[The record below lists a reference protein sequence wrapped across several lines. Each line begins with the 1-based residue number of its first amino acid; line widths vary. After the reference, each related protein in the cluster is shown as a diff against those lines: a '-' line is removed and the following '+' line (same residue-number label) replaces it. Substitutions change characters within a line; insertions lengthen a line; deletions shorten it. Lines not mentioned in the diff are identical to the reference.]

1 MNLESLWNKV
11 LEGLSYSMNMTS
23 YNQWILELKPIG
35 IKDGC
40 LYIAAK
46 NELVYKTVDMLY
58 LKIIEDLVKDA
69 TDDNIPVKLIVG
81 SGDDIIAE
89 EQKTAPLLN
98 PKYTFDTFVVGTS
111 NNFAHA
117 AARAIC
123 DFFPNTA
130 QYNPFFLH
138 GGVGLGKTH
147 LMHAIGNEIY
157 RKFPDKKI
165 LYVSSETFTNEVISA
180 IRPSMNDEATT
191 RSAAL
196 RKKYRDVDVFMID
209 DIEFVAGKTSTESE
223 FFHTF
228 NQLYLDGKQIII
240 SADRPPR
247 ELPILNDRMV
257 TRFSSGI
264 VADIQTPEFETRV
277 AILKNH
283 AERAGISISNE
294 LLSRI
299 AEKIESNIRELEGAF
314 NTIVAQSQLT
324 GCKISNTLVDRVIKD
339 WIYSREKN
347 KITAEMIIQ
356 AVSDYYDIPVSAIT
370 GKKRDKNIALAR
382 QLAMYLCRELLVE
395 LPYKDIGKEF
405 GGKHYSTVIHAYET
419 ISERLKSSPGSELH
433 VAVDDIKS
441 KLKNI

>member
-1 MNLESLWNKV
+1 MNIESLWNKV
-11 LEGLSYSMNMTS
+11 LEGLSYSMNTTS

-40 LYIAAK
+40 FYVAAK

-58 LKIIEDLVKDA
+58 LRIIQDLIKDV
-69 TDDNIPVKLIVG
+69 TDDNIPVKLIIG
-81 SGDDIIAE
+81 SGEDISVE
-89 EQKTAPLLN
+89 TPVTAPRLN
-98 PKYTFDTFVVGTS
+98 PKYTFETFVVGGS

-123 DFFPNTA
+123 DFFPNTS
-130 QYNPFFLH
+130 QYNPFFLY

-157 RKFPDKKI
+157 RKFPDKEI
-165 LYVSSETFTNEVISA
+165 LYISSETFTNEVISA
-180 IRPSMNDEATT
+180 IRPSMNDEAAT

-196 RKKYRDVDVFMID
+196 RRKYRAVDVFMID
-209 DIEFVAGKTSTESE
+209 DIQFVAGKTSTESE

-247 ELPILNDRMV
+247 ELPIIDDRMV

-264 VADIQTPEFETRV
+264 VADIQSPEFETRV
-277 AILKNH
+277 AILRNH
-283 AERAGISISNE
+283 AQRAGISISNE
-294 LLSRI
+294 LLGRI
-299 AEKIESNIRELEGAF
+299 AEKIESNVRELEGAF
-314 NTIVAQSQLT
+314 NTVVAQSQLT
-324 GCKISNTLVDRVIKD
+324 GCKISTTLVDRVLKD
-339 WIYSREKN
+339 WIYSREKS
-347 KITAEMIIQ
+347 KVTAEMIIQ
-356 AVSDYYDIPVSAIT
+356 TVSDYYDIPVIEIT

-395 LPYKDIGKEF
+395 LSYRDIGSEF

-441 KLKNI
+441 RLKNL